1 VPVLASTPLHRSPAR
16 LRPPQAAQVY
26 RETIIAPFIVKYA
39 KKKGKELD
47 LVKVQAE
54 MNNLHNLQLG
64 ATLAN
69 LSPVNTLRVWAVPLT
84 VA

>member
-1 VPVLASTPLHRSPAR
+1 
-16 LRPPQAAQVY
+16 VY